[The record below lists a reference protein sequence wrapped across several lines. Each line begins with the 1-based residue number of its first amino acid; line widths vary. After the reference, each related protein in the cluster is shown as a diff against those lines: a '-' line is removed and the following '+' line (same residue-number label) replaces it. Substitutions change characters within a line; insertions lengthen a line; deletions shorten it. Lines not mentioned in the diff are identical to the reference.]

1 MDEEAQ
7 EEIEEESSDVSVI
20 ETVDVEK
27 DKYDS
32 GSVSGYRCPVAEDGC
47 LSQCFTGGFRISG
60 RGNSFIVCR
69 CPRIVKW
76 NV

>member
-32 GSVSGYRCPVAEDGC
+32 GSVSGYR
-47 LSQCFTGGFRISG
+47 
-60 RGNSFIVCR
+60 
-69 CPRIVKW
+69 
-76 NV
+76 